1 MLIVPFPTAVIRPN
15 VLGLVL
21 FQAAF
26 QRGRIGHHAFAI
38 GDINAFT
45 VLAGIVLIIGGTA
58 LLHLKPSSEPQGLVL
73 WSGFV
78 ALAKYQPVRGI
89 QNLPLA
95 LHWQCARNHQ
105 RD

>member
-1 MLIVPFPTAVIRPN
+1 MLIVPFPTSLILPN

-45 VLAGIVLIIGGTA
+45 VLAGIVLNIRGTV
-58 LLHLKPSSEPQGLVL
+58 LLHLKPSSEPQGLV
-73 WSGFV
+73 
-78 ALAKYQPVRGI
+78 
-89 QNLPLA
+89 
-95 LHWQCARNHQ
+95 
-105 RD
+105 